1 VTEIKHRY
9 VDVNGIRMHITEAGA
24 GPLVLFLHGFPET
37 SHSWRHQLIG
47 LADAGYHAVAPD
59 QRGYPNT
66 EEPPSVDDYTI
77 HHLVGDAAGLINA
90 LGAPDAVVV
99 GHDWGSPVAWGVAQC
114 RPDLVRGVVSLSVP
128 FQPRGDFRP
137 LAGVRAAFG
146 DNFYQIYFQEP
157 GVAER
162 ELEGETADMFRK
174 MFYWYSGD
182 APVVQNLICDENG
195 MTGSLAVPEELPAWL
210 SEEDIAAYAEA
221 FAKEGFTGALNW
233 YRNIDRNWELTT
245 PWAGARITTPAMFLG
260 GDRDPVVNWFDPAT
274 LELAMAPA
282 VPNLTSFG
290 LIEGAGHWIQQ
301 ERPAATNAALI
312 AFARSVD

>member
-1 VTEIKHRY
+1 MTEIKHRHI
-9 VDVNGIRMHITEAGA
+9 DVNGIRMHMTEAGD

-37 SHSWRHQLIG
+37 AHSWRHQLTG
-47 LADAGYHAVAPD
+47 LAEAGYHAVAPD
-59 QRGYPNT
+59 QRGYPHT
-66 EEPPSVDDYTI
+66 EQPPSVEDYTI
-77 HHLVGDAAGLINA
+77 HHLVGDAVGLINA

-128 FQPRGDFRP
+128 FQQRGDIKP
-137 LAGVRAAFG
+137 LDGVRAVFG

-162 ELEGETADMFRK
+162 ELEGGTADMFRK

-210 SEEDIAAYAEA
+210 SEEDI
-221 FAKEGFTGALNW
+221 
-233 YRNIDRNWELTT
+233 
-245 PWAGARITTPAMFLG
+245 
-260 GDRDPVVNWFDPAT
+260 
-274 LELAMAPA
+274 MA
-282 VPNLTSFG
+282 
-290 LIEGAGHWIQQ
+290 
-301 ERPAATNAALI
+301 
-312 AFARSVD
+312 